1 MSEPP
6 SKEAVAVMGLFSL
19 SKNSRTTGANNVSSA
34 SSGDVVYRSSSS
46 ENSAASRTAAA
57 AGVKNSMTNQHK
69 SDTDMDMDE
78 YHQSQ
83 FRKKN
88 TDQGDDTNPT
98 ESFAAE
104 SNTATGFD
112 VSNVANNVISTSS
125 DGVKVHAHDILSGRG
140 NGANQHSGNIYF
152 RNLICQFK
160 RKYILSEPAI
170 KKQITSQVFHIVRAR
185 EPPGRFLRQKAKS
198 GEWTELDRE
207 TALRKTAQALRE
219 KAPELK
225 KEVLAEA
232 ERKDEQR
239 MMKRIKRNHPH
250 AIVPPS
256 VASMEHAAAT
266 AQSSVT
272 LARKHH
278 QEQQQQQQQKGFQ
291 YQQPASPPPVASS
304 PPPQHPV
311 QQHHRH
317 QDTFN
322 SSAAAIAAGRYRAQE
337 EQVLKESIAL
347 EQSHHKARHHRQQQ
361 QQQHHNN
368 AILRAAAVRTSGDSR
383 AEMQQQQQQHQVQ
396 HMSPADIARLAMLSA
411 AAESSNILFQSN
423 SNNVT
428 DNAPVILNDAH
439 FMGKTASLNPRQ
451 DEIFNQLS
459 GHSIQQQSHESGT
472 SLAYAFNYETVSI
485 TCAATGRVNSGEVK
499 TAREGSG
506 YYETLKNISIV
517 ASTSPRDLTAL
528 YVIVRMSSDALAF
541 ASFEKN
547 CAIKPTVHDIVVDA
561 KHILNHP
568 GNLYLAELIQTHRP
582 EYSNARF
589 SNEELRLKILDH
601 TSKCITKEG
610 SNLSKAD
617 PKRGRFLLCESD
629 KAGKHKWRVLPS
641 NKILAMMSS
650 LFDQACIFILAPETN
665 DVLFGKFDRA
675 MISPGNMFY
684 KMIVAKC
691 RPLYVQS
698 TPDRRSQYPA
708 EIVGF
713 ITSRPGRFLG
723 YCQGVGMWMPL
734 PFELAI
740 EKTQEMLDND
750 SSDFIA
756 LAPDHPSAQ
765 MGNVSNLYM

>member
-19 SKNSRTTGANNVSSA
+19 SKKSRTTGVRDVSSA
-34 SSGDVVYRSSSS
+34 SSGGEVVYRSSTSTSS
-46 ENSAASRTAAA
+46 ENSTSLGGAASRTGPAP
-57 AGVKNSMTNQHK
+57 GVKNNMSIQK
-69 SDTDMDMDE
+69 SENTTST
-78 YHQSQ
+78 HQSQ
-83 FRKKN
+83 FQN
-88 TDQGDDTNPT
+88 NADPAADFGAQSHTANSINVGNMNNDTT
-98 ESFAAE
+98 
-104 SNTATGFD
+104 TT
-112 VSNVANNVISTSS
+112 TS

-170 KKQITSQVFHIVRAR
+170 KKQITSQVFHIVRSR
-185 EPPGRFLRQKAKS
+185 DPPGRFLRQKAKS

-250 AIVPPS
+250 TGVPPTD
-256 VASMEHAAAT
+256 SMEHAVAATT

-278 QEQQQQQQQKGFQ
+278 QEQQRQQQQKGLSPQ
-291 YQQPASPPPVASS
+291 HASSSPVASS
-304 PPPQHPV
+304 SPPQHPV
-311 QQHHRH
+311 QHHVHHR

-322 SSAAAIAAGRYRAQE
+322 SSAAAAAAERYKALE
-337 EQVLKESIAL
+337 EKVLKDSIAL
-347 EQSHHKARHHRQQQ
+347 EQSNQEARHRQQQ
-361 QQQHHNN
+361 LHNN
-368 AILRAAAVRTSGDSR
+368 AILQAAAVRRAAGGVSR
-383 AEMQQQQQQHQVQ
+383 AEMQQQQQVQ
-396 HMSPADIARLAMLSA
+396 QISPADIARLAMLSA

-423 SNNVT
+423 SSNVA
-428 DNAPVILNDAH
+428 DNVPVVLNDAH

-472 SLAYAFNYETVSI
+472 ALAYAFDYETVTI
-485 TCAATGRVNSGEVK
+485 TCAATGRPNSGEAK
-499 TAREGSG
+499 TSKEGSG

-547 CAIKPTVHDIVVDA
+547 CAITPTGHDVLVDA
-561 KHILNHP
+561 KNILNHP

-601 TSKCITKEG
+601 TIRCVTKEG

-617 PKRGRFLLCESD
+617 PKRGRFLIRDSD
-629 KAGKHKWRVLPS
+629 EAEKNKWKVLPS
-641 NKILAMMSS
+641 NKIPAMMSS

-691 RPLYVQS
+691 RPLYAQS
-698 TPDRRSQYPA
+698 TPDRRSQYAA

-756 LAPDHPSAQ
+756 LARDHPSGQ
-765 MGNVSNLYM
+765 MGNMSNLYV